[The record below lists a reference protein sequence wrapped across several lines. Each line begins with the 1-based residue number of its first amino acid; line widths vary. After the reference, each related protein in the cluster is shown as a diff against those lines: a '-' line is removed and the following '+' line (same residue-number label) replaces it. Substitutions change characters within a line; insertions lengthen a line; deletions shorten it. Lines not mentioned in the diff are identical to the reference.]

1 MPLKT
6 FFSVPKFSLVLPFNF
21 SNYKKYGSA
30 VLKSFTCA
38 ALSADD
44 DDDDS
49 DDDDVDVDDDD
60 DNNGDNDEFHLCC
73 PLSFLDG
80 SLGFSLSLTTK
91 KIIMM
96 LMLLI
101 MLVLMLL
108 MMLMLMSCRL
118 GKPSPNKTAVIVC
131 C

>member
-1 MPLKT
+1 M
-6 FFSVPKFSLVLPFNF
+6 LPFNF

-49 DDDDVDVDDDD
+49 DDDDVDDDDD

-118 GKPSPNKTAVIVC
+118 GKPSPIKTAVIVC